1 MSSSL
6 LLIYCEYFFE
16 IQTIFET
23 LNTALLLKIK
33 VITFLQQFSFIYKKW
48 KIFTFQIMILSVKK
62 WRDDLFSWSHL
73 HKLERTTRSMFL
85 NLKSLNEWRDRMLD
99 FVYAE
104 RTSLSLRQKSMSTW
118 WKCRHICYYEDPW
131 TYLISSKAFRAFF
144 SSSFMVSRSLTRAY
158 MRGCLRTRKMMSST
172 WERKKWDF

>member
-1 MSSSL
+1 MPAREREREL
-6 LLIYCEYFFE
+6 AVNLRHKQTKLKNIY
-16 IQTIFET
+16 
-23 LNTALLLKIK
+23 
-33 VITFLQQFSFIYKKW
+33 FSNYD
-48 KIFTFQIMILSVKK
+48 SECKK
-62 WRDDLFSWSHL
+62 WRDDLFGRSHL